1 MADIEVDCPC
11 WVDVNLDAVANNT
24 AEVKKYLGN
33 DVRLMAVVKSDGY
46 GHGMLSTARTVL
58 AMGADALG

>member
-33 DVRLMAVVKSDGY
+33 VK
-46 GHGMLSTARTVL
+46 LVINRP
-58 AMGADALG
+58 